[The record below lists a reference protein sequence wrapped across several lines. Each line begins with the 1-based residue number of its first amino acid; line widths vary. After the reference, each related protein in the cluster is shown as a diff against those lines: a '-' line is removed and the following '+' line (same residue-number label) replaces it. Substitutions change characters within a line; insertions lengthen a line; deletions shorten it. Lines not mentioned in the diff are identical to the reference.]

1 MEDSFTRSVHRP
13 AVSRFALWYGILA
26 APLAWSAQ
34 ELISYGAASF
44 LCGLKQG
51 ASAAQ
56 QTHAL
61 STPFLAITLLTLAIA
76 LSGAW
81 IAVRNWRR
89 LKDVLKES
97 RREERL
103 RLAEI
108 HAERDVFLAHSGLI
122 VSLLFVLA
130 FFFTAADMVVAPLC
144 GK

>member
-1 MEDSFTRSVHRP
+1 MAAHSANDSPRP
-13 AVSRFALWYGILA
+13 AVRPFSLWYGVLA

-56 QTHAL
+56 QVHAL
-61 STPFLAITLLTLAIA
+61 SPPFVAITLLTLAVA

-89 LKDVLKES
+89 LRQAPRGTPMQLS
-97 RREERL
+97 
-103 RLAEI
+103 EI
-108 HAERDVFLAHSGLI
+108 HAERNAFLARCGLLS
-122 VSLLFVLA
+122 SLIFVLA
-130 FFFTAADMVVAPLC
+130 FFFTTAEMVVAPLC